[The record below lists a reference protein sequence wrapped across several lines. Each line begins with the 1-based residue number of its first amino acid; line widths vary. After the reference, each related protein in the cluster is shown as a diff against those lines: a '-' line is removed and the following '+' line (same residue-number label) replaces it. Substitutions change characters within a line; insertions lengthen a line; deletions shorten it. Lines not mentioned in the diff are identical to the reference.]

1 MFLLLIFYVVF
12 YIRTK
17 VAQTTLLAK
26 KKGRK
31 ISIIYNKG
39 VSSRSDLAFDDLCGR
54 QNRNNNK
61 TTTFMELTGK
71 IIAVLAER
79 GGVSKAGNEWKIQ
92 EYVLETMEQ
101 YPRKMMFN
109 VFGTDRIAQF
119 NIQLG
124 ETLTVSFDIDSREYN
139 GRWYNDIRAWKV
151 DRNVAPAA
159 GAPVAVAGAPVP
171 PPVADPFSAPQMSA
185 SNAADD
191 LPF

>member
-39 VSSRSDLAFDDLCGR
+39 VSSRSDLAFDDLCRR

-139 GRWYNDIRAWKV
+139 GRWFNDIRAWKV